1 MRREALVSIIM
12 PAFNAE
18 AFIAEA
24 IASVL
29 VQTYV
34 HWELLIVN
42 DGSTDGTARVI
53 ERFTDARI
61 RVFEQPNGGIGS
73 ARNLA
78 LGHVH
83 GEFLGFLDADDVL
96 PPNSVQARVDLL
108 NARPEVDIADGWM
121 IEKNGDL
128 TVTMRTF
135 RPTYRGHPF
144 KELVRLNGSCFGG
157 VSWLLRWP
165 VSPPVKFQADTS
177 QMEDLLFLLA
187 YSQPGR
193 RYGYVDEPVLIY
205 RRGAQSST
213 SDLAG
218 MERSYR
224 FVHRW
229 LVKHE
234 WASAA
239 DLSRFRRRSRRVIFA
254 SWLHAG
260 RPFRAMRSLLI
271 PFS

>member
-42 DGSTDGTARVI
+42 DGSTDGTAQVI
-53 ERFTDARI
+53 DRFTDPRI

-78 LGHVH
+78 LDHAQ

-96 PPNSVQARVDLL
+96 PPNSLQARVDLL

-121 IEKNGDL
+121 IEVNGDL

-135 RPTYRGHPF
+135 RPTYKGHPF

-157 VSWLLRWP
+157 VTCLVRWP
-165 VSPPVKFQADTS
+165 VSPPVRFQEGST
-177 QMEDLLFLLA
+177 QMEDLMFMME

-193 RYGYVDEPVLIY
+193 SYDFVTEPVLIY
-205 RRGAQSST
+205 RRTDNSST
-213 SDLAG
+213 SDLHG

-224 FVHRW
+224 YVHRW
-229 LVKHE
+229 LVRHG
-234 WASAA
+234 WAAPKE
-239 DLSRFRRRSRRVIFA
+239 LQRFRWRSRRVMFA
-254 SWLHAG
+254 SWLHMG
-260 RPFRAMRSLLI
+260 SSLRALRSLVD
-271 PFS
+271 PFA